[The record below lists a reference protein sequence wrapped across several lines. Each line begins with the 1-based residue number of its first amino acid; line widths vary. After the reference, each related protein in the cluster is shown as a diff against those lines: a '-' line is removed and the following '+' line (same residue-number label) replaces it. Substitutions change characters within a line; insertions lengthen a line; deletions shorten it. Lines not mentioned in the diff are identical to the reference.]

1 MQSEQFPMKRIVIAS
16 AVAVIAALALVLGVR
31 WAVYGRF
38 IQETD
43 NAFVKADTVVISAK
57 TPGRIEAVLVVDNAV
72 VKKGDPLVRI
82 EINDYSAR
90 VRQARADREA
100 RRAAI
105 ETIENQVALNEAK
118 VADATASVNRAD
130 AELALAQADYDRTNE
145 LVKAGFATRQ
155 TLDQRTSALKAAKA
169 RLQSARANLDA
180 ANAEAAVLKTQAEEA
195 GAALAWGE
203 AALELAEIDE
213 ANAVIRAPKDG
224 VVGNVSVRGGEYAS
238 TGRQLM
244 VLVPVSEAYVVANF
258 KETQVARIEPGEKVR
273 IEIDAYPGME
283 IIGIVDSLSPSS
295 GAEFSLLP
303 PENATGNFTKIV
315 QRVPVKIRIAEAPEH
330 VALLPGLSVTASIDT
345 RGANLKTVSR
355 FAPREAKDS
364 VAQSRP

>member
-1 MQSEQFPMKRIVIAS
+1 MKRIVLICAIVLVS
-16 AVAVIAALALVLGVR
+16 ALVLGLGAR

-38 IQETD
+38 IQKTD
-43 NAFVKADTVVISAK
+43 NAFVKADTIVISAK
-57 TPGRIEAVLVVDNAV
+57 TPGRIAEVLVVDNAV
-72 VKKGDPLVRI
+72 VNKGDPLVRV

-90 VRQARADREA
+90 VRQANADREA
-100 RRAAI
+100 RRAAV
-105 ETIENQVALNEAK
+105 ETADNQVALNEAK
-118 VADATASVNRAD
+118 VADAAASVKRAE
-130 AELALAQADYDRTNE
+130 AELNLNQLDYNRTAE
-145 LVKAGFATRQ
+145 LVKENFATRQ
-155 TLDQRTSALKAAKA
+155 ALDQRTSALKAGKA
-169 RLQSARANLDA
+169 RLDSAHASLDA
-180 ANAEAAVLKTQAEEA
+180 ANAESSVLKAQSDEA
-195 GAALAWGE
+195 RAALAWGE

-213 ANAVIRAPKDG
+213 ANAVIRAPNDG
-224 VVGNVSVRGGEYAS
+224 VVGNVSVRAGEYAS

-244 VLVPVSEAYVVANF
+244 VLVPISEAYIVANF

-273 IEIDAYPGME
+273 IEIDAYPGAE
-283 IIGIVDSLSPSS
+283 IVGVVDSLAPSS

-315 QRVPVKIRIAEAPEH
+315 QRVPVKILIAEAPEH

-345 RGANLKTVSR
+345 RGANLNTVSR